1 MSEYEKLLPQGSDIA
16 ALLSLEP
23 GSNIQH
29 QLEETLLKPIAAYLN
44 RSGKKFR
51 TQILEFAFDVANDGK
66 MSDAQSREL
75 CAKGSFIVES
85 IHAAS
90 MVVDDIED
98 ESMERRGVPT
108 LHRQVGLPIALN
120 AGNWL
125 YFWPLERL
133 AGWGFTAEQEV
144 RVYRLCMDSIVRAH
158 FGQALDVG
166 LAIDSIAQERVPE
179 MCAASMELKT
189 GALMGLAA
197 TLGGSLGGADPATLN
212 LLKDFGVSFG
222 IALQMF
228 DDIGN
233 LLPRSGKTPDPKQYE
248 DLKLRRPSWVW
259 SVAAQTSSPKEYD
272 RFREAVKLLPDPS
285 WVESW
290 LNQHALPMRAKAMAI
305 ENLDS
310 AFGPLEDR
318 LGGAE
323 KIHWVRE
330 IGSRLRR
337 AYD

>member
-1 MSEYEKLLPQGSDIA
+1 MSEYEKLLPHGNDIA
-16 ALLSLEP
+16 ALLSLP
-23 GSNIQH
+23 PDSNLQKQIEQ
-29 QLEETLLKPIAAYLN
+29 TLLQPIGKFLN
-44 RSGKKFR
+44 RSGKRFR
-51 TQILEFAFDVANDGK
+51 TQILEFGFDIANDGRIGE
-66 MSDAQSREL
+66 AQARQL
-75 CAKGSFIVES
+75 CAQGAFILES

-98 ESMERRGVPT
+98 ESMERRGEPT

-133 AGWGFTAEQEV
+133 KHWGLPPAQELK
-144 RVYRLCMDSIVRAH
+144 VYRLCMDAIVRAH
-158 FGQALDVG
+158 LGQAIDVG
-166 LAIDSIAQERVPE
+166 VPIDSLAQERVFE
-179 MCAASMELKT
+179 TCMASMELKT

-197 TLGGSLGGADPATLN
+197 SLGAALADADEPTLK
-212 LLKDFGVSFG
+212 LLGEFGSAFGV
-222 IALQMF
+222 ALQMF

-233 LLPRSGKTPDPKQYE
+233 LVAHNGDAPDLKQYE

-259 SVAAQTSSPKEYD
+259 AVAAQTSNAKEYD
-272 RFREAVKLLPDPS
+272 RLREAVKHLPDPS

-290 LNQHALPMRAKAMAI
+290 LNHHALPMRAKAMAV
-305 ENLDS
+305 ENLDA

-318 LGGAE
+318 LGNAE
-323 KIHWVRE
+323 RLLWVRE
-330 IGSRLRR
+330 IGDRLRR